1 MIEEIETLRI
11 LNRNL
16 CFPHNQPMWNDS
28 RIIARFDQREG
39 LLLSVLHYF
48 CTLSWISKLFN
59 RDISP
64 GLSLSCDSSHPF
76 DTSSLS
82 SPSFLSAFLVLP
94 LLPETSLTLNTN
106 TMNSR
111 KISRDTLRLY
121 ADARIGRAKALL
133 DILFHSTKKSFRCQ
147 TLILSHSFSLSFLR
161 TWLSSLVFSLFLS
174 LSIHTHFTVTLISL
188 SFSFSIYLFVFLSFS
203 FTPESA
209 RLLSSLCLSYLFELC
224 WVRVSFT

>member
-1 MIEEIETLRI
+1 MCNDRRNWNTLRI

-161 TWLSSLVFSLFLS
+161 TWLSSLVFSLSFSHSLYTLISLSLWSLFLFLS
-174 LSIHTHFTVTLISL
+174 LSIFLFFSL
-188 SFSFSIYLFVFLSFS
+188 SLLPLSLLVCY
-203 FTPESA
+203 
-209 RLLSSLCLSYLFELC
+209 RLYA
-224 WVRVSFT
+224 